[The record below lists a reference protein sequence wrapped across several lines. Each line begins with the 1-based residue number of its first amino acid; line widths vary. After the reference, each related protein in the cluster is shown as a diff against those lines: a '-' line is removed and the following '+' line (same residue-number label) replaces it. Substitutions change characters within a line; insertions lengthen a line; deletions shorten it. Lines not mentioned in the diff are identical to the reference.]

1 MADPVSAENT
11 EALSNSSAP
20 FTEAAEESPEV
31 LKDSDTKPAPAPV
44 EPEAAQEAKP
54 EPEPEARHLRSVED
68 KEEKKDAPAPVDWTE
83 KIEALQGE
91 VQEARA
97 LVEKMQQEEAARRD
111 KAREALVV
119 GEYGLLDPDYMKIPS
134 FPAEADA
141 TTEEGRESLRQW
153 MVKHPGLFGK
163 SPAITKEMKKE
174 ATEKITFGAKPWKW
188 SDMWKG

>member
-1 MADPVSAENT
+1 MADLNSAENT
-11 EALSNSSAP
+11 EALSNSSAHSA
-20 FTEAAEESPEV
+20 EAAEESPEV
-31 LKDSDTKPAPAPV
+31 LSTPDTKPAPAPV
-44 EPEAAQEAKP
+44 EPEPAQEAKP
-54 EPEPEARHLRSVED
+54 EPEPEARHLRSVDE
-68 KEEKKDAPAPVDWTE
+68 KEETPQAVDWTE
-83 KIEALQGE
+83 KIESLQGE
-91 VQEARA
+91 VKEARA
-97 LVEKMQQEEAARRD
+97 LVEKMQQEEGARRD

-188 SDMWKG
+188 SELWKG